1 MGGEAG
7 MKMKIVLLFT
17 ALLLMVGCGSTNQNV
32 ESFIDKYSSSYPYV
46 EPLIDLFEVVDNRIT
61 LLEDDKS
68 MLVFSFSTELTFEEI
83 NQLIL
88 SYGDYLVSDYNP
100 SMSGN
105 MNMEENGYLNYLTT
119 ILENKQFSMS
129 ITNINNVKILKK
141 DNKEDKY
148 LKDVGKDNILVRIK
162 NLNNQ

>member
-1 MGGEAG
+1 
-7 MKMKIVLLFT
+7 MKMKI
-17 ALLLMVGCGSTNQNV
+17 ALLLMVLILLVGCKSTNQNV
-32 ESFIDKYSSSYPYV
+32 ETFLENYSSSYPYV
-46 EPLIDLFEVVDNRIT
+46 EPFIDLFEVVDNGIT
-61 LLEDDKS
+61 LLQDDKS
-68 MLVFSFSTELTFEEI
+68 TLIFSFRTELTFEEI

-105 MNMEENGYLNYLTT
+105 MNMEDDGYINYLTT
-119 ILENKQFSMS
+119 ILENKELSIS

-141 DNKEDKY
+141 DNKEDKH
-148 LKDVGKDNILVRIK
+148 LKGIGKDNILVRIE